1 MNPSAN
7 ILNRQLYRLLFLF
20 LFLFLPGVSL
30 WYAPVH
36 AQDETPDVMPTS
48 VAVIDPCTPLG
59 EVGEKGNKKEEPGEL
74 QPADHGCE
82 TTSSERMFRENRQE
96 ISEEVLDNTQNAL
109 TLKRLLLGRSYAFF
123 GKVEPE
129 YAAYFDGILK
139 DEDGFDIRRLSAG
152 MVGVLT
158 DTISYKGEIDLTDGI
173 NNISDLYLQWDSS
186 RFGSLT
192 IGNQKVAQNLS
203 AMTGVL
209 SQLFMERPLPVTTF
223 SLARRLA
230 VSQDL
235 YFRKF
240 GVHAVIFTKDPNNNA
255 GKRGVAI
262 RVIANPV
269 RSDSGMAHVGFSF
282 VREEMDR
289 AARGQTRPESHV
301 TDIRLVDTGLYGDVE
316 YQSILGIEVAS
327 AWGALSGRIEAFASR
342 WEREGSVENDF
353 YGAYIEIGH
362 FLTGQDYRY
371 REGKFVRPRI
381 EKGSRA
387 WEVGIRASWVD
398 LNDQDI
404 RGGIQKNL
412 GLALNFYPRRNAR
425 AMLNVIYY
433 DAERDYGDEKGWIA
447 QTRVQFN
454 W

>member
-1 MNPSAN
+1 MILPVN
-7 ILNRQLYRLLFLF
+7 IPYRPAYRLLL
-20 LFLFLPGVSL
+20 LLLPGVLL
-30 WYAPVH
+30 WSALVH
-36 AQDETPDVMPTS
+36 AQDETPVAMPARA
-48 VAVIDPCTPLG
+48 AVVDPCPPVS
-59 EVGEKGNKKEEPGEL
+59 EAGEKGSEKDESGEFQPG
-74 QPADHGCE
+74 DHGCE
-82 TTSSERMFRENRQE
+82 TTSSERLSRENRQE
-96 ISEEVLDNTQNAL
+96 ISEEVLENTQNAL
-109 TLKRLLLGRSYAFF
+109 TLKRLLLGRSYTFF

-139 DEDGFDIRRLSAG
+139 DEDGFEIRRFSVG

-158 DTISYKGEIDLTDGI
+158 DTLSYKGEIDLTDGF
-173 NNISDLYLQWDSS
+173 NNISDLYLRWDSS

-209 SQLFMERPLPVTTF
+209 SLLFMERPLPVTTF

-230 VSQDL
+230 IGQDL

-269 RSDSGMAHVGFSF
+269 RSDSGIAHVGFSF

-289 AARGQTRPESHV
+289 AARYRTRPESHV
-301 TDIRLVDTGLYGDVE
+301 TDIRLVDTGLYDDIE
-316 YQSILGIEVAS
+316 YQNILGVEVAG
-327 AWGALSGRIEAFASR
+327 ARGALSGRIEAFASR

-362 FLTGQDYRY
+362 FLTGQNFRY
-371 REGKFVRPRI
+371 RDGKFVRPRI

-412 GLALNFYPRRNAR
+412 GLALNFYPRRNFR
-425 AMLNVIYY
+425 AMFNVIYY
-433 DAERDYGDEKGWIA
+433 DAERDHGDEEGWIA
-447 QTRVQFN
+447 QTRIQFN

>member
-7 ILNRQLYRLLFLF
+7 ILNRQLCRFLF
-20 LFLFLPGVSL
+20 LLLFLPGVSL
-30 WYAPVH
+30 WFAPVH
-36 AQDETPDVMPTS
+36 AQDETPDAKPTS
-48 VAVIDPCTPLG
+48 AAAVDPCPPAR
-59 EVGEKGNKKEEPGEL
+59 EVGEKGSEKEEHDEFSPVN
-74 QPADHGCE
+74 HGCE
-82 TTSSERMFRENRQE
+82 TTSSERLSREIRQE
-96 ISEEVLDNTQNAL
+96 ISEEVLENTQNAL

-129 YAAYFDGILK
+129 YAAYFDGTLK
-139 DEDGFDIRRLSAG
+139 DDDGFDIRRLSAG
-152 MVGVLT
+152 MVGVIT
-158 DTISYKGEIDLTDGI
+158 DTLSYKGEFDLTDDI
-173 NNISDLYLQWDSS
+173 NNFSDFYLQWDSS

-192 IGNQKVAQNLS
+192 VGNQKVAQNLS

-209 SQLFMERPLPVTTF
+209 SLLFMERPLPVTTF
-223 SLARRLA
+223 SLKRRLA

-235 YFRKF
+235 YFRRF

-255 GKRGVAI
+255 GKRGVSI
-262 RVIANPV
+262 RVITNPV
-269 RSDSGMAHVGFSF
+269 LSDSGIVHVGFSL

-289 AARGQTRPESHV
+289 AGRYRTRPESHV
-301 TDIRLVDTGLYGDVE
+301 TDIRLVDTGLYDDVE
-316 YQSILGIEVAS
+316 FQHILGVEVAG
-327 AWGALSGRIEAFASR
+327 ARGALSGRFEAFASR
-342 WEREGSVENDF
+342 WEREGSLENDF

-362 FLTGQDYRY
+362 FLTGQDFRY
-371 REGKFVRPRI
+371 RDGKFVRPRI

-398 LNDQDI
+398 LNDRDV

-412 GLALNFYPRRNAR
+412 GLALNFYPRRNVR
-425 AMLNVIYY
+425 AMFNVIYY
-433 DAERDYGDEKGWIA
+433 DAERDHGDEEGWIA